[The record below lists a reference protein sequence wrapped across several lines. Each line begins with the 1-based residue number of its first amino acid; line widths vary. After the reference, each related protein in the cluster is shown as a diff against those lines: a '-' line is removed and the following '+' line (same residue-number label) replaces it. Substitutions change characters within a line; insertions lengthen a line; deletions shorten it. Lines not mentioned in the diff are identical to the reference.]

1 MNATTIN
8 RFTSAFSS
16 NSLHLSDLDHP
27 DAGFTRRIRD
37 VLRTESHFP
46 EGFNVPPHFVGR
58 FQRGVSQDQLDL
70 LSGEP
75 GKKLS
80 WVFGHDAF
88 SSFAGMN
95 HTQAMLAVGFS
106 KSWLRKRLDDG
117 TQHRLV
123 IFPCSDDELVL
134 GTWDNMMKLI
144 KIHYG
149 EEVHSRL
156 FPHLEKLKAFH
167 IKRIDPKLSVE
178 DKLIHSEFYSVDKL
192 MKLSHVSLYD
202 ARGFFYHTMGCNYLF
217 IGKGHSRDPDGKDRL
232 EYLLPNRR
240 IHEIPHAYI
249 HKIEIDLESIIN
261 EHEGRIL
268 TKYERCQ
275 EVANKFKNR
284 EVIRSDSTL
293 VEGILGRFI
302 RGRVPE
308 DFENLSDESANL
320 VFGGDTIREL
330 CGLSVPKALLS
341 LGFSKAYLARLYQEG
356 YSHKLV
362 LFPEPM
368 IRTHATWDE
377 IFSLVKEVY
386 GSDIYEKL
394 LPHLPALKLKHFTDI
409 KGVESLKKVSNLH
422 RQEKEN
428 HPDYFSPEKIRSI
441 ESVSLLEARGF
452 FYHSIRC
459 NQLFEGMGYT
469 RARNG
474 DDRAEFLVLNSKVA
488 NIQDVVVVDVKF
500 SFDELEDA

>member
-1 MNATTIN
+1 
-8 RFTSAFSS
+8 
-16 NSLHLSDLDHP
+16 
-27 DAGFTRRIRD
+27 
-37 VLRTESHFP
+37 
-46 EGFNVPPHFVGR
+46 
-58 FQRGVSQDQLDL
+58 
-70 LSGEP
+70 
-75 GKKLS
+75 
-80 WVFGHDAF
+80 
-88 SSFAGMN
+88 
-95 HTQAMLAVGFS
+95 MLAVGFS

-156 FPHLEKLKAFH
+156 FPHLEKLKTFH
-167 IKRIDPKLSVE
+167 IKRIDPSGRL
-178 DKLIHSEFYSVDKL
+178 
-192 MKLSHVSLYD
+192 
-202 ARGFFYHTMGCNYLF
+202 
-217 IGKGHSRDPDGKDRL
+217 SRDPDGKDRL

-268 TKYERCQ
+268 TKYERYQ

-330 CGLSVPKALLS
+330 CGLSGPKALLS

-386 GSDIYEKL
+386 
-394 LPHLPALKLKHFTDI
+394 
-409 KGVESLKKVSNLH
+409 
-422 RQEKEN
+422 
-428 HPDYFSPEKIRSI
+428 
-441 ESVSLLEARGF
+441 
-452 FYHSIRC
+452 
-459 NQLFEGMGYT
+459 
-469 RARNG
+469 
-474 DDRAEFLVLNSKVA
+474 
-488 NIQDVVVVDVKF
+488 
-500 SFDELEDA
+500 